1 MSIPTSLAFLGAYRV
16 EARADPLSE
25 IEARHGGR
33 LGVFAIDTDTGRTL
47 THRADERFTM
57 CSTFKGLLAGQI
69 MSRVD
74 AGHESLARLVHFNA
88 HDLST
93 AGYPDFLCPV
103 TAAHVSQGALTV
115 ATLCQA
121 SVAVSDNLAAIL
133 LMQSVGGPPGFNR
146 FLRSLGDGITRSD
159 RYEPGSNSYDG
170 LLDTTTPRAIIGSAR
185 KLLLG
190 DVLKPSSRELLTSW
204 MIDST
209 PGLRRLR
216 ASFPPNWVTG
226 DKAGTYGPDETN
238 DYAITWPPGRRPV
251 LIAAYYNAP
260 GMDLDLREA
269 VLREVG
275 TVVAALVGESSVTPP
290 ASLYSRT

>member
-1 MSIPTSLAFLGAYRV
+1 MLPTIYRRRFLTSMPISLALLGAYRV

-69 MSRVD
+69 LSRVD
-74 AGHESLARLVHFNA
+74 AGHESLARLVHFDA

-103 TAAHVSQGALTV
+103 TAAHVSQGALTL

-121 SVAVSDNLAAIL
+121 SVEVSDNLAAIL
-133 LMQSVGGPPGFNR
+133 LMRSIGGPPGLNR
-146 FLRSLGDGITRSD
+146 FIRSLGDEVTRSD
-159 RYEPGSNSYDG
+159 RYEPASNAYDG
-170 LLDTTTPRAIIGSAR
+170 PFDTTTPRAIIGSAS

-190 DVLKPSSRELLTSW
+190 DILKPSSRELLASW

-216 ASFPPNWVTG
+216 AGLPLDWVTG

-238 DYAITWPPGRRPV
+238 DYAITWPSGRRPILV
-251 LIAAYYNAP
+251 AAYYNAP

-275 TVVAALVGESSVTPP
+275 MAVAALVE
-290 ASLYSRT
+290 

>member
-1 MSIPTSLAFLGAYRV
+1 MSASPCAAPS
-16 EARADPLSE
+16 
-25 IEARHGGR
+25 
-33 LGVFAIDTDTGRTL
+33 
-47 THRADERFTM
+47 
-57 CSTFKGLLAGQI
+57 GLLAGQI
-69 MSRVD
+69 LSRVD
-74 AGHESLARLVHFNA
+74 ARHESLARLVHFDA

-121 SVAVSDNLAAIL
+121 SVEVSDNLAAIL
-133 LMQSVGGPPGFNR
+133 LMRSIGGPPGLDQFI
-146 FLRSLGDGITRSD
+146 RSLGDEITRSD
-159 RYEPGSNSYDG
+159 RYEPASNAYDG
-170 LLDTTTPRAIIGSAR
+170 PFDTTTPRAIINSAR

-190 DVLKPSSRELLTSW
+190 DILKPSSRELLASW

-216 ASFPPNWVTG
+216 AGIPLDWVTG

-238 DYAITWPPGRRPV
+238 DYAIIWPSGRPPILV
-251 LIAAYYNAP
+251 AAYYNAP
-260 GMDLDLREA
+260 GIDLDLREA

-275 TVVAALVGESSVTPP
+275 MAVATLVE
-290 ASLYSRT
+290 